1 MVLDSGRLGQLRRCS
16 RAWPWLDSLGCPCL
30 RTTWID
36 LIGTPMASIVRSAIV
51 MGSEV
56 DGLAAKGAAVV
67 DQRLMLLN
75 SHGKKRRI
83 GWW

>member
-1 MVLDSGRLGQLRRCS
+1 MQLPNLGQWPVETVQTVFQSPS
-16 RAWPWLDSLGCPCL
+16 RAEASDARVCL
-30 RTTWID
+30 RTAWSD

-67 DQRLMLLN
+67 D
-75 SHGKKRRI
+75 
-83 GWW
+83 